1 MEVNNEKREKFMEIA
16 GKRVNNIL
24 HDIEILLPMS
34 RSNNYDF
41 TKEDVESMFTAMQTS
56 LDSAKQ
62 EYLKKFEEK
71 EARQKKTFSFGS
83 PSFGM
88 DKEEAEEEV
97 TQGNTT
103 EY

>member
-71 EARQKKTFSFGS
+71 EAKTKKTFSFGN

-88 DKEEAEEEV
+88 DKEEEEEV
-97 TQGNTT
+97 TENETT
-103 EY
+103 ED